1 MLYYSSILVCIFTPL
16 MHSTNSPEELTLVP
30 DQFHYYASLSNR
42 VHCGWVLSQWGVF
55 MQLTGFAENQP
66 LLRLDLSAGCI
77 QIGHHLG
84 KPFAGLQ
91 GINV

>member
-1 MLYYSSILVCIFTPL
+1 
-16 MHSTNSPEELTLVP
+16 
-30 DQFHYYASLSNR
+30 
-42 VHCGWVLSQWGVF
+42 